1 MPSIYRSGIDNDGR
15 LRRIDIGGPPSK
27 KQRTDNDA
35 DSPHPLASTTT
46 IFEELSS
53 NSSHSCSDCTSVIK
67 NNNSNDNEDA
77 VVDDD
82 EERMGGMIVSSS
94 SLSLSISEAMM
105 VVEVD
110 EYNDETTVKSILTNY
125 LQNIDEIYTNEEERT
140 VVLKEG
146 LDKLY
151 HLVGEKNTNY
161 IIKQQHRVEMLEL
174 GGHWLL
180 TDLLRTFL
188 AGNNNGNGN
197 ETNVVDVV
205 SRACEIL
212 HELLL
217 TDPNAATTTS
227 TATST
232 ASTTSKVKYQVYC
245 AGGLDMILSAL
256 NKFPSNYHVQLTG
269 CKFIS
274 CLISCSS
281 SSSSS
286 SSFDNN
292 NFEDD
297 LMNHDD
303 NENTPHAHYGGNNL
317 TGVIDDLYRST
328 DGLDVIVRLVGGYN
342 FVDDGTA
349 ANMPS
354 SMNNISNN
362 INNNGSLRTVQI
374 WGLFFNATSVIQKVL
389 QQSDPNSNRRSEII
403 MKVKEYSYATHYRSN
418 NNNNEGD
425 DNEMIDDDID
435 INNNGGEHV
444 EDFHSSWGYGSGK
457 GLAKHMYDHIMSILI
472 DEDDYNDADAN
483 RGEQYMR
490 L

>member
-1 MPSIYRSGIDNDGR
+1 MPSIR
-15 LRRIDIGGPPSK
+15 LRLVDIGGPPPK
-27 KQRTDNDA
+27 KQRTDDHTDEDN
-35 DSPHPLASTTT
+35 SPTTTT

-53 NSSHSCSDCTSVIK
+53 NSSHSSSDCTSVIK
-67 NNNSNDNEDA
+67 NNNSNNED
-77 VVDDD
+77 VVVGDD
-82 EERMGGMIVSSS
+82 EGRMGGMIVSSS
-94 SLSLSISEAMM
+94 SLSSSTSTSEAMM
-105 VVEVD
+105 VNEID
-110 EYNDETTVKSILTNY
+110 EYDDETTVKSILTNY
-125 LQNIDEIYTNEEERT
+125 LQNIDEIYTNVEERA

-151 HLVGEKNTNY
+151 RFVGEKNTNN

-188 AGNNNGNGN
+188 GNNNGNGN

-205 SRACEIL
+205 IRACEIL

-217 TDPNAATTTS
+217 TDPNTAIVPTS
-227 TATST
+227 T
-232 ASTTSKVKYQVYC
+232 STTSKVKYQVYC

-286 SSFDNN
+286 SSSSFDNN
-292 NFEDD
+292 NFDD
-297 LMNHDD
+297 DVMFFDNNHFDD
-303 NENTPHAHYGGNNL
+303 DFMDDDENENDAPYAHYGGNNL

-342 FVDDGTA
+342 FVDGGAA

-354 SMNNISNN
+354 SMNNT
-362 INNNGSLRTVQI
+362 NNNGSLRTVQI

-403 MKVKEYSYATHYRSN
+403 KKVKEHSYTIHHRSN
-418 NNNNEGD
+418 SNNEGD
-425 DNEMIDDDID
+425 DAMIDDDID
-435 INNNGGEHV
+435 INNGELV
-444 EDFHSSWGYGSGK
+444 EDFHSSWGGYGSGK